1 MYGFMSQNL
10 PYRLTYNYV
19 WFPENSLNTQ
29 HNIIIHDLI
38 LILNSLACFI
48 IEGNI
53 FIYIAIYDVIIN
65 FVVHVVGLL
74 AI

>member
-1 MYGFMSQNL
+1 MLNMYGFMSQNL

-29 HNIIIHDLI
+29 HIKHDLIRTKI

-48 IEGNI
+48 IASIIGEY
-53 FIYIAIYDVIIN
+53 IYIYSYI
-65 FVVHVVGLL
+65 
-74 AI
+74 